1 MKIPIKITTYIIEAI
16 IGILI
21 LGVIIFILQGIQKDS
36 QELISIKKELASL
49 SQQEKDLENLQ
60 KKYEIYQQNL
70 EKINNFFIDSTFP
83 VEFVQFLKNS
93 ASDAH
98 ISMKISLATEIKEPE
113 PALSYNTTLAGS
125 FANLLKFIDKLE
137 NGPYLIEIN
146 SLNVK
151 EFAQESSDNIMANLV
166 LIILAQ

>member
-1 MKIPIKITTYIIEAI
+1 MKIPIKITTYIIEAV

-21 LGVIIFILQGIQKDS
+21 LGIIIFILQGIQKDS
-36 QELISIKKELASL
+36 QELISIKKELTL
-49 SQQEKDLENLQ
+49 LGQQEKDFESLK

-70 EKINNFFIDSTFP
+70 EKINNFFIDLTFP

-93 ASDAH
+93 ASDAR

-113 PALSYNTTLAGS
+113 PALSYNTTLSGS

-146 SLNVK
+146 NLNIK
-151 EFAQESSDNIMANLV
+151 KLAQESVGNITANLELIV
-166 LIILAQ
+166 LAK